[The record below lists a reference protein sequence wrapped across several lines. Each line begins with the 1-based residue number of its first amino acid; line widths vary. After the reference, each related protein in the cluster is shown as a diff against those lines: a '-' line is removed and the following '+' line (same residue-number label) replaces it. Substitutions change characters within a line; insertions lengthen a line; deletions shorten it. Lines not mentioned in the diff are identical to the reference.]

1 MWVRRNAGFVDIHE
15 YQECGWVARICN
27 LSEEAMRLKEWEW
40 FELAGPIKFENGKA
54 VIPTVKP
61 RTVED
66 VKEEIV
72 AVCLKA
78 LFVCRDGSRL
88 SIKHPYDRLHRL
100 TEELRAMQAK
110 AGQ

>member
-66 VKEEIV
+66 VKEEIIKV
-72 AVCLKA
+72 LGEWVDEPGEPASSHGRRMTA
-78 LFVCRDGSRL
+78 L
-88 SIKHPYDRLHRL
+88 IQ
-100 TEELRAMQAK
+100 ELRHLQAK